1 MYIPDFSSENLEK
14 IFSSIL
20 DWGLANC
27 PQDVLKSSKK
37 LTKISINLY
46 NKVIENLLPL
56 PSKPHYTF
64 NLRSVAEIF

>member
-1 MYIPDFSSENLEK
+1 MYIPEFSGENLEK

-20 DWGLANC
+20 EWGFSAH
-27 PQDVLKSSKK
+27 PPDILKSSKK
-37 LTKISINLY
+37 ITKITINLY

-64 NLRSVAEIF
+64 NLR